1 MFNKMR
7 KFGGKVAGFTLTEVM
22 IGMMIL
28 TVAIVSATN
37 LLIGLISSNQN
48 NLTTLQAYYLAQ
60 EGLEAVRNIRD
71 TNWLHNQEWLGKDSE
86 QLWSGSFLSTDDGK
100 SYAVNLEYAGF
111 NQGAEAPT
119 SGAPELTLGVLSV
132 AKPWSIDDVE
142 DGAIY
147 RNVDGDKVYL
157 GPSKDGSSI
166 DTGFKRTIIIKKYD
180 CSDSGANLSCD
191 EADEDKYVLVESK
204 VEWKLGAK
212 DRELTLSEVLT
223 DWKGGAL

>member
-1 MFNKMR
+1 MFKKLQ
-7 KFGGKVAGFTLTEVM
+7 KFGKKVAGFTLTEVM

-71 TNWLHNQEWLGKDSE
+71 TNWLHNQEWLGKDSG
-86 QLWSGSFLSTDDGK
+86 QLWRGSFEPTDDGK
-100 SYAVNLEYAGF
+100 SYAVNLEYGGFKQAAQEGGF
-111 NQGAEAPT
+111 NFGI
-119 SGAPELTLGVLSV
+119 LSSS
-132 AKPWSIDDVE
+132 KPWSIDSVE
-142 DGAIY
+142 DNAIY
-147 RNVDGDKVYL
+147 RNVDVDNVYL
-157 GPSKDGSSI
+157 GPSKDGSSV
-166 DTGFKRTIIIKKYD
+166 DTGFKRTITVKKYD
-180 CSDSGANLSCD
+180 CLSCD
-191 EADEDKYVLVESK
+191 EADDNKYVLVESK

-212 DRELTLSEVLT
+212 ERELTLSEVLT

>member
-1 MFNKMR
+1 MFEKMQ
-7 KFGGKVAGFTLTEVM
+7 KFGRKVAGFTLTEVM

-71 TNWLHNQEWLGKDSE
+71 TNWLHNQEWLGEDSE
-86 QLWSGSFLSTDDGK
+86 QLWRGSFLPTDDGE
-100 SYAVNLEYAGF
+100 SYAVNLEHGGF
-111 NQGAEAPT
+111 DLGAEAP
-119 SGAPELTLGVLSV
+119 SSDAPESTLVSISS
-132 AKPWSIDDVE
+132 AKPWSIDSVNNN
-142 DGAIY
+142 AIF
-147 RNVDGDKVYL
+147 RNVDVDNVYL
-157 GPSKDGSSI
+157 GPSKDGSSV

-191 EADEDKYVLVESK
+191 EADDNKYVLVESK

-212 DRELTLSEVLT
+212 ERELTLSEVLT